1 MSTIKTSFAGNWI
14 TSPASSVKFSRRKNP
29 LICPAC
35 GKNYSTV
42 PIESKCDSCGCT
54 FCFDGSCIGTKGG
67 NLMPKSGIVERWA
80 GYVQNVATERFSQ
93 FSVLADITLTTSASA
108 RYAAWRCRGLQYI
121 LHTL

>member
-14 TSPASSVKFSRRKNP
+14 TSPASSVRLSIRKKP

-42 PIESKCDSCGCT
+42 PIKSKCDSCGCA

-67 NLMPKSGIVERWA
+67 NLMPKGGIGRAVDRTCPKC
-80 GYVQNVATERFSQ
+80 GNG
-93 FSVLADITLTTSASA
+93 TL
-108 RYAAWRCRGLQYI
+108 QPI
-121 LHTL
+121 